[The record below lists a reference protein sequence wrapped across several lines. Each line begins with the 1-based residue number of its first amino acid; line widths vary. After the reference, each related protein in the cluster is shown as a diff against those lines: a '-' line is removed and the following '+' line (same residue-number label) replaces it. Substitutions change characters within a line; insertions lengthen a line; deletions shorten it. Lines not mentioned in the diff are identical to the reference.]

1 MADPNNVT
9 SSSLGFDG
17 IFARGW
23 QQIWGRFAMTGD
35 PTLAL
40 AVDGNS
46 TGSLQG
52 LAAAGREWWVSWGE
66 VVGKRGSGTLN
77 SRSYTL
83 LNLNATVEGKTDWSV
98 ADGLA
103 WEGGRWERCNLWAR
117 LGVA

>member
-1 MADPNNVT
+1 MTDPNNVT
-9 SSSLGFDG
+9 SSLGFDE

-23 QQIWGRFAMTGD
+23 QRIWGRFAMTGD
-35 PTLAL
+35 PTLA
-40 AVDGNS
+40 VDGSS
-46 TGSLQG
+46 TGSQEE
-52 LAAAGREWWVSWGE
+52 LAAAGSEKWVSWGE

-103 WEGGRWERCNLWAR
+103 WEGGRWERCNLWAG